1 VTTPIEADEQT
12 ASGRR
17 APAVA
22 GSPTASTRHTNGSPV
37 GHRAH
42 SWGSAI
48 GFAVCAALGVGLAL
62 TIGQDANGDQLY
74 SHTVNVWAA
83 LHPHQDLGLMG
94 TLIPALWD
102 VPWYLIAERAPA
114 WVTISYLGVLHSI
127 AWFLS
132 GRIAW
137 VLLVDVRHRWR
148 VTLSVFS
155 VGFAIV
161 APATLSEFATTFGDL
176 PTSILVLSSVL
187 VVIGSPSPG
196 RLGRRRAFLAG
207 GLLGL
212 AVGLKLTNAPFLV
225 AAAGALVLACAP
237 AWRLRLKSLLYFG
250 LGSGLGAAVTGG
262 YLWVRYWDRF
272 HNPIY
277 PFYNGVFG
285 SPYLDGSPVRDVRFL
300 AKTPFD
306 QVTLPWRMVT
316 TSGYPSELPGRDFR
330 WAILAS
336 LALLVAFDA
345 LRRRVRRRRST
356 GAVTSR
362 PDIRFFGWFTLLSW
376 VTWSLQFGAPR
387 YFISIEL
394 LSGVA
399 IVLLLKAVVA
409 SPLRVT
415 IATLAILGATALGM
429 VVPAYPATP
438 IAEKTWYS
446 FSGGSL
452 TRQPG
457 TLLVMPTNVSLNY
470 TITAFP
476 DDATIVELWQF
487 LGPENDRAALR
498 TDEVMAALRKH
509 AGPVVAVMLPSGR
522 ALAARR
528 AAAAGFRQETDCQ
541 ELRSNYYS
549 PLLCRWIPDSTQ
561 QLLQRPH

>member
-1 VTTPIEADEQT
+1 VV
-12 ASGRR
+12 S
-17 APAVA
+17 
-22 GSPTASTRHTNGSPV
+22 
-37 GHRAH
+37 
-42 SWGSAI
+42 
-48 GFAVCAALGVGLAL
+48 AALGVALAL
-62 TIGQDANGDQLY
+62 STGQDANGDQLY

-102 VPWYLIAERAPA
+102 VPWYLIAQRAPA

-127 AWFLS
+127 SWFLS

-137 VLLVDVRHRWR
+137 VLLSDVRRRWR
-148 VTLSVFS
+148 VTLSVVS

-161 APATLSEFATTFGDL
+161 APATLTEFATTFGDL

-187 VVIGSPSPG
+187 VVIGSPSPE
-196 RLGRRRAFLAG
+196 RLGRSRALVAG

-212 AVGLKLTNAPFLV
+212 SVGLKLTNATFLI

-237 AWRLRLKSLLYFG
+237 GWQHRLKILLYFAA
-250 LGSGLGAAVTGG
+250 GSTLGATLSGG
-262 YLWVRYWDRF
+262 YLWVRYWNRF
-272 HNPIY
+272 HNPIF
-277 PFYNGVFG
+277 PFYNGIFG
-285 SPYLDGSPVRDVRFL
+285 SPYTDGGTGRDVRFL
-300 AKTPFD
+300 AKTPLD

-336 LALLVAFDA
+336 LALLVALNA
-345 LRRRVRRRRST
+345 LRRRLHRRRST
-356 GAVTSR
+356 HTR
-362 PDIRFFGWFTLLSW
+362 PPRPGIRFFGWFMLFSW

-399 IVLLLKAVVA
+399 IVLLLRALVS

-415 IATLAILGATALGM
+415 IAALAILGATATGM
-429 VVPAYPATP
+429 VVPAYSAAP
-438 IAEKTWYS
+438 IGEKTWYS

-452 TRQPG
+452 TRQPD
-457 TLLVMPTNVSLNY
+457 TLLVMPTAAFTLNY

-476 DDATIVELWQF
+476 DDAMIVELWPF
-487 LGPENDRAALR
+487 LGPTNDRAALR
-498 TDEVMAALRKH
+498 TDEVMAALKNH
-509 AGPVVAVMLPSGR
+509 TGPVVAVMLPSGR
-522 ALAARR
+522 ALASRR
-528 AAAAGFRQETDCQ
+528 AVESGFRQGTDCQ
-541 ELRSNYYS
+541 KLRSNYYS

-561 QLLQRPH
+561 QVSQGPR

>member
-1 VTTPIEADEQT
+1 MG
-12 ASGRR
+12 SGRE

-22 GSPTASTRHTNGSPV
+22 RSPQATTGPSDGPPVRRRAFSLGSPAGL
-37 GHRAH
+37 
-42 SWGSAI
+42 
-48 GFAVCAALGVGLAL
+48 AVSAALGVVLAL
-62 TIGQDANGDQLY
+62 SIGQDANGDQLY

-102 VPWYLIAERAPA
+102 VPWYLLAERAPA
-114 WVTISYLGVLHSI
+114 WLTISYLGVLHST

-137 VLLVDVRHRWR
+137 LLLKDVRHRWR
-148 VTLSVFS
+148 ITLSVLS
-155 VGFAIV
+155 VGFAII

-176 PTSILVLSSVL
+176 PTSILVLSSLL
-187 VVIGSPSPG
+187 VVIRSPSPEK
-196 RLGRRRAFLAG
+196 LGRTRALVAG

-225 AAAGALVLACAP
+225 AAAGALVLACVP
-237 AWRLRLKSLLYFG
+237 AWRHRLKSLVYFAS
-250 LGSGLGAAVTGG
+250 GSALGATLSGG

-277 PFYNGVFG
+277 PFYNGIFG

-336 LALLVAFDA
+336 LALLVVLDA
-345 LRRRVRRRRST
+345 LRRRLHLRRST
-356 GAVTSR
+356 GAAPSR
-362 PDIRFFGWFTLLSW
+362 PDIRFFGWFMLLSW
-376 VTWSLQFGAPR
+376 VTWSLEFGAPR

-399 IVLLLKAVVA
+399 MVLLLKAVVA
-409 SPLRVT
+409 NPLRVT
-415 IATLAILGATALGM
+415 IVTLAILGATAAGM
-429 VVPAYPATP
+429 VVPAYPAAP
-438 IAEKTWYS
+438 IGEQTWYS
-446 FSGGSL
+446 FSGRSL
-452 TRQPG
+452 TKQPD
-457 TLLVMPTNVSLNY
+457 TLVVMPTDVLSLNY

-476 DDATIVELWQF
+476 DDAMIVELWQF
-487 LGPENDRAALR
+487 LNPTNDRAALR
-498 TDEVMAALRKH
+498 TDEVMAALRNH
-509 AGPVVAVMLPSGR
+509 TGPVVAVMLPSGR
-522 ALAARR
+522 ELASRR
-528 AAAAGFRQETDCQ
+528 AVEAGFAQETDCQ
-541 ELRSNYYS
+541 KLRSNYYS

-561 QLLQRPH
+561 QVSQGPR